1 MPAKI
6 SIEYCVPCHFTENAT
21 RLFAELL
28 ALYEKKVESIT
39 IIPSTVI
46 GDFEIKMDNQLVYS
60 KRSSGRLPNP
70 GEVEELLAARLFGG
84 K

>member
-1 MPAKI
+1 LA
-6 SIEYCVPCHFTENAT
+6 
-21 RLFAELL
+21 AELL
-28 ALYEKKVESIT
+28 TLYEKKVESIS

-46 GDFEIKMDNQLVYS
+46 GDFEVKMDNQMVYS

>member
-1 MPAKI
+1 M
-6 SIEYCVPCHFTENAT
+6 
-21 RLFAELL
+21 L
-28 ALYEKKVESIT
+28 ALYEKKVESIS
-39 IIPSTVI
+39 IIPSTVM
-46 GDFEIKMDNQLVYS
+46 GDFEVKMGNQLVYS